1 MDMGVDMGMDMV
13 SPKTCVVQLYCS
25 SRAHC
30 GLPGLC
36 VSLCVCVMDFLR
48 WLYML
53 VHVYV
58 YTLTVL
64 EARSPR

>member
-13 SPKTCVVQLYCS
+13 SPRPVLCS
-25 SRAHC
+25 STVAA
-30 GLPGLC
+30 GPTVGSLAY